1 MNEKDKIQRSREA
14 AKRWYHK
21 HKEKA
26 RENAKKRYYQN
37 REKKLEKN
45 RKYNR
50 TPMGR
55 AHGLVRAYTQED
67 KKYNRGECDFDAK
80 WVVDNIFSKPCVYCG
95 ITGWEVIGCNRLDNS
110 KPHAIDNVEP
120 CCGKCNVL
128 LQMNNRDNL
137 GRFIS

>member
-1 MNEKDKIQRSREA
+1 MSKEKINDGLTNSQ
-14 AKRWYHK
+14 RWYRR

-26 RENAKKRYYQN
+26 QEMGRKRYHQN
-37 REKKLEKN
+37 RDKELEKN
-45 RKYNR
+45 REYNR

-67 KKYNRGECDFDAK
+67 KKYNRGECDLTSK
-80 WVVDNIFSKPCVYCG
+80 WIVDNIFSKPCTHCG
-95 ITGWEVIGCNRLDNS
+95 VTGWEVIGCNRLDNS
-110 KPHAIDNVEP
+110 KPHTMDNVEP

-137 GRFIS
+137 GYKTS